1 MPEGEV
7 DVPINPR
14 TSPVELENGKTLLN
28 LIGESTHGLQVQ
40 SLTFGGEQYEATVNL
55 QSLAPRSGL

>member
-7 DVPINPR
+7 DVAINPR
-14 TSPVELENGKTLLN
+14 TSPVELANGNTLFN